1 MKTLI
6 KNARLAQK
14 LKMREVAAAIQV
26 DAALISHWEKGSRKP
41 TRQQLRKL
49 AEVLSLDYRKLLIE
63 WMSEV
68 VLYEIKDEEW
78 GMDALK
84 MVQDKMKLYRKSRI
98 QTLDHGLQGILEEI
112 DQLKFKLDEARNIDS
127 NRVKDALE
135 LEYTYESNRIEGNTL
150 SLRETDL
157 VIREGMTISGKS
169 IREHLEAINHQDAV
183 TYLKELAQKKTDIR
197 ERDILQLHH
206 LVLRGIDKAWA
217 GKYRNVQVM
226 IQGSQHIPPQPY
238 LVPVH
243 MEQLMEWYEM
253 NEQSLHPVVLAAE
266 FSERLVSIHPFIDG
280 NGRTSRLLMNLI
292 LMRSGYVIANIKGDH
307 QNRMKYYEA
316 LDQCRDEGRKPVFHR
331 FVAEV
336 EKASLERYL
345 QIIQPQ
351 VLGD

>member
-1 MKTLI
+1 
-6 KNARLAQK
+6 
-14 LKMREVAAAIQV
+14 
-26 DAALISHWEKGSRKP
+26 
-41 TRQQLRKL
+41 
-49 AEVLSLDYRKLLIE
+49 
-63 WMSEV
+63 
-68 VLYEIKDEEW
+68 
-78 GMDALK
+78 
-84 MVQDKMKLYRKSRI
+84 
-98 QTLDHGLQGILEEI
+98 
-112 DQLKFKLDEARNIDS
+112 
-127 NRVKDALE
+127 
-135 LEYTYESNRIEGNTL
+135 
-150 SLRETDL
+150 
-157 VIREGMTISGKS
+157 MTISGKS

-183 TYLKELAQKKTDIR
+183 AYLKELAQKKTDIR

-238 LVPVH
+238 LVPVQ

-253 NEQSLHPVVLAAE
+253 NEPILHPVVLAAE

-280 NGRTSRLLMNLI
+280 NGRTSRLLMNMI

-316 LDQCRDEGRKPVFHR
+316 LDHCRDEGQKHVFHR

-351 VLGD
+351 A

>member
-98 QTLDHGLQGILEEI
+98 QTLDQGLQGILEEI

-183 TYLKELAQKKTDIR
+183 AYLKELAQKKTDIR

-217 GKYRNVQVM
+217 GKYRNV
-226 IQGSQHIPPQPY
+226 
-238 LVPVH
+238 
-243 MEQLMEWYEM
+243 
-253 NEQSLHPVVLAAE
+253 
-266 FSERLVSIHPFIDG
+266 HPFIDG

-316 LDQCRDEGRKPVFHR
+316 LDQCRDEGRKPVFHL